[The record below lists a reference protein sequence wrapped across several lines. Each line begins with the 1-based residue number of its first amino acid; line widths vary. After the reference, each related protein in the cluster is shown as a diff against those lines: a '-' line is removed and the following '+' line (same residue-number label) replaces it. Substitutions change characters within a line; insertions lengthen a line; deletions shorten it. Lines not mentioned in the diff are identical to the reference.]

1 MRYVESV
8 IDLVGDTPLVKLNS
22 VARGLSATVLAK
34 IEYFNPG
41 GSVKDRIALRMIEAA
56 EASGA
61 LQPGGTIVE
70 PTSGNTGVGLA
81 MVAQRKGYQCVFVC
95 PDKVSQDKINVLRAY
110 GADVVVCPTAVA
122 PEHPDSYYNV
132 SDRLVREIPRAWKPD
147 QYSNPNNPLSHY
159 HSTGPELW
167 DQTDGRI
174 SAFVAGVGTGG
185 TISGTGRFLKEISD
199 GRVKIIGAD
208 PEGSVY
214 SGGSGRPY
222 LVEGVG
228 EDFWPE
234 CYDRTVTDEVIAVSD
249 KDSFNMTRRLAR
261 EEGLLVGGSCGMA
274 VVAALRY
281 AQRLTKE
288 DVVVVL
294 LPDSGRG
301 YLSKI
306 FNDDWMADYGFLA
319 PPTAEATVADV
330 LARRGEALPDL
341 VHMHPHETVG
351 QAVETLREYGVSQMP
366 LVKEEPPVM
375 AAEIVGSIVER
386 DLLEALFT
394 GRAKLEDPLE
404 AHKSAALPQV
414 GSGEPISALMSV
426 LEKADA
432 AVVLFDGKP
441 RTVLSR
447 QDLLAYLAGTAGSG
461 SAAAAAAIR

>member
-8 IDLVGDTPLVKLNS
+8 IDLVGNTPLVKLNS
-22 VARGLSATVLAK
+22 VTHGLAATVLAK
-34 IEYFNPG
+34 VEYVNPG

-56 EASGA
+56 EASGELKA
-61 LQPGGTIVE
+61 GGTIVE

-81 MVAQRKGYQCVFVC
+81 MVAQRKGYRCVFVC

-110 GADVVVCPTAVA
+110 GAEVVVCPTAVA
-122 PEHPDSYYNV
+122 PEHPQSYYNV
-132 SDRLVREIPRAWKPD
+132 SDRLVREIPDAWKPD

-159 HSTGPELW
+159 HSTGPEIW
-167 DQTDGRI
+167 EQTEGRI

-185 TISGTGRFLKEISD
+185 TISGTGRFLKEIS
-199 GRVKIIGAD
+199 GGNVKIIGAD

-249 KDSFNMTRRLAR
+249 KDSFQMTRRLAR

-281 AQRLTKE
+281 AQRLTAD
-288 DVVVVL
+288 DVVVVI

-306 FNDDWMADYGFLA
+306 FNDDWMADYGFLTPA
-319 PPTAEATVADV
+319 SQEATVGEV
-330 LARRGEALPDL
+330 LTRKGEALPDL

-386 DLLEALFT
+386 DLLEALFKGQAQLT
-394 GRAKLEDPLE
+394 DPLE
-404 AHKSAALPQV
+404 DHKSAPLPQV
-414 GSGEPISALMSV
+414 GSGEPISALMSA

-432 AVVLFDGKP
+432 AVVLIEGKP
-441 RTVLSR
+441 RTVVSR
-447 QDLLAYLAGTAGSG
+447 QDLLAFLAGS
-461 SAAAAAAIR
+461 